1 MTRTPGRSYSG
12 TLRPLSQQEIQIRDN
27 LKKSVQMLSDT
38 IGDRNTYSY
47 KRLKLSKDYIAKELE
62 TLGFEVSY
70 QTYATGGKT
79 VENIEAELSGR
90 SIPDEIIIIGA
101 HYDSVPFCPGANDN
115 ASGVAALIETARIL
129 SVKKSSRTLRFV
141 AFVNEEPPYFQTRNM
156 GSRVYAS
163 RSRQRGEKIIAMLS
177 LETIGYYS
185 DRKGSQKYPVP
196 FGFFY
201 PDTGNFIGFV
211 SNLRSRKLMFDMVSS
226 FRNNTKMPSEGIAAP
241 RWIPGIGWSDH
252 WSFWKEGYKA
262 VMITDTAPYRY
273 PFYHTSQD
281 TMEKLD
287 YDRMA
292 RVVVGVIKVMSD
304 LSEQK

>member
-1 MTRTPGRSYSG
+1 M
-12 TLRPLSQQEIQIRDN
+12 
-27 LKKSVQMLSDT
+27 K
-38 IGDRNTYSY
+38 
-47 KRLKLSKDYIAKELE
+47 
-62 TLGFEVSY
+62 
-70 QTYATGGKT
+70 
-79 VENIEAELSGR
+79 
-90 SIPDEIIIIGA
+90 
-101 HYDSVPFCPGANDN
+101 
-115 ASGVAALIETARIL
+115 
-129 SVKKSSRTLRFV
+129 
-141 AFVNEEPPYFQTRNM
+141 PPYFQTRNM

-226 FRNNTKMPSEGIAAP
+226 FRNTKMPSEGIAAP

-281 TMEKLD
+281 TWEKLD

-292 RVVVGVIKVMSD
+292 RVVVGVVKVVSD

>member
-1 MTRTPGRSYSG
+1 
-12 TLRPLSQQEIQIRDN
+12 
-27 LKKSVQMLSDT
+27 MLSDN
-38 IGDRNTYSY
+38 IGDRNTYSCT
-47 KRLKLSKDYIAKELE
+47 RLKLSKDYIAKELE

-70 QTYATGGKT
+70 QKYAVGGKT

-226 FRNNTKMPSEGIAAP
+226 FRNNTKCRPKVSQPRDGYQASAGRIMVILERGI
-241 RWIPGIGWSDH
+241 
-252 WSFWKEGYKA
+252 
-262 VMITDTAPYRY
+262 
-273 PFYHTSQD
+273 
-281 TMEKLD
+281 
-287 YDRMA
+287 
-292 RVVVGVIKVMSD
+292 
-304 LSEQK
+304 